1 MQRSGGA
8 LPEAQARS
16 LLVGIG
22 PAVPP
27 PTMAGLPIPRP
38 TVTQQTWQSA
48 PQIPGAR
55 LAAPPPASA
64 AGAFPPMPAADAQRY
79 RDVFARLDTD
89 HDGYVEVCCSILPP
103 KHATSKLS
111 AGCWLL
117 VRRHVPREIT
127 APGMLYIR
135 PRAISLETRKQ
146 AKHFEGENLEAVM
159 LCREGTALASSCSGA
174 CRRRS

>member
-1 MQRSGGA
+1 M

-27 PTMAGLPIPRP
+27 PTMAGLPVPRP

-55 LAAPPPASA
+55 PAAPAPT

-89 HDGYVEVCCSILPP
+89 RDGYVEVC
-103 KHATSKLS
+103 
-111 AGCWLL
+111 
-117 VRRHVPREIT
+117 
-127 APGMLYIR
+127 
-135 PRAISLETRKQ
+135 
-146 AKHFEGENLEAVM
+146 
-159 LCREGTALASSCSGA
+159 SCSFA
-174 CRRRS
+174 L